1 MHAEDRTLGVVF
13 ETTVHLIVPLFQR
26 PYVWKQEDNWQ
37 PLWDS
42 IKTVADRRVA
52 GSTIRPHFLGAI
64 VLEQLNTETGE
75 VDARQII
82 DGQQRL
88 TTLQVVIA
96 AIRDICKAKG
106 SADYQEAFTRLSENY
121 VPSKKN
127 PESSFKIWP
136 TNVDRDHFR
145 KTMTAGSI
153 DALARNYEVS
163 TNSKDYGHLIPNCYR
178 YFYDNVQEWLDG
190 IEGDD
195 LNDRLD
201 LLFSAIRQDLVLVV
215 TDLGNGDDPQLI
227 FETLNALGTP
237 LQPADLVK
245 NFLFHRAERQ
255 GAQIELLYDEFWRP
269 FDDNVSYW
277 REEIRQGRLK
287 WHRID
292 LFLSHYLTLLRKDVV
307 SMTHLFSEFREYFT
321 NDNEVIAEG
330 HIRQLRSY
338 ADIYHGFDHYPE
350 ESREGIF
357 FQRLEALDTNMA
369 IPVLLE
375 MLRKPI
381 SEEDKDLFLEYLESF
396 LVRRAIC
403 CLTYKNYN
411 RLFVDMIKH
420 LSNTSFSSP
429 ELLKFLLSRKG
440 ESTEWPTDDQ
450 FQEAFCE
457 FESYKW
463 MKQARTRM
471 VLEAIERAMRDVK
484 SEKISIREKL
494 TIEHIMPQEWK
505 QNWLLPDEAT
515 LEDEIKRNEILHR
528 FGNLTLVTKKLNP
541 SLSNAA
547 WTEKKAAL
555 MEHSVLALNR
565 RLQHV
570 TSWNENAIDTY
581 GKQMFD
587 IVLRIWPRPSS
598 DG

>member
-1 MHAEDRTLGVVF
+1 VHAEDRTLGVVF